1 MFYYILDVFRL
12 GSLEIMMGETMPRL
26 WQTDILVALV
36 AVAVKAI
43 ILSLPI
49 ILLISPISENA
60 FRKEFP
66 LNKIKRKLHN
76 LPQTIFKNLLHALL

>member
-1 MFYYILDVFRL
+1 
-12 GSLEIMMGETMPRL
+12 MPRL
-26 WQTDILVALV
+26 WQTDILAALV

-43 ILSLPI
+43 LLTLPI
-49 ILLISPISENA
+49 VLLISSISENA

-76 LPQTIFKNLLHALL
+76 LPQNYFYKLVICIIIES